1 MKPSGQKRQTAGFDH
16 EPEHRTFFPELSPAI
31 HSLLPTV
38 ASCPFEP
45 RYPASPVLSHLC
57 FLTCA
62 FSPVLSHLCFLRP
75 YFGITSRT
83 MATNQCSR
91 EGLSILKNANNPLE
105 PLLE

>member
-31 HSLLPTV
+31 HSLLPAV

-45 RYPASPVLSHLC
+45 RYPA
-57 FLTCA
+57 
-62 FSPVLSHLCFLRP
+62 SPVLSHLCFLRP

>member
-62 FSPVLSHLCFLRP
+62 FSPVLSSSLLWYHIKNHGHQSVQQR
-75 YFGITSRT
+75 
-83 MATNQCSR
+83 
-91 EGLSILKNANNPLE
+91 GLVDSQKCEQP
-105 PLLE
+105 P